1 MKGITAD
8 FSGLSSFVEDGT
20 YEKNLGKLKEAYEKL
35 TKKSG
40 AGAEFTGWV
49 DLPEDYDK
57 EEFER
62 IKKAAKKIRS
72 DSDAL
77 VVIGIGGSYLG
88 ACAACDFLKGEDY
101 NMLEK
106 PQILFAGNS
115 LSAEKTENILKIL
128 EGKDYSINV
137 ISKSGTTM
145 ETALAFRI
153 FRSAIEEKYGIEE
166 AGKRIY
172 VTTDK
177 KRGALKELSDR
188 EGYESFVVPDDIGGR
203 YSVLTA
209 VGLLPIAAAGG
220 DIDLL
225 MKGAAEE
232 RKMLLEDM
240 DNQAVR
246 YALARQ
252 KLYGL
257 GKAIELFAIF
267 DPDLGKFTEWLKQ
280 LFGESEGKGGKGL
293 FPAAVRYTTDLH
305 SMGQMVQDGERNL
318 FETVINAEES
328 EAVLKVPHFA
338 EDFDGYQYLEGKN
351 VSIFNDCA
359 VEGTIKAH
367 QDGGVPGIKINF
379 KNKDEEN
386 LGGLFYFF
394 EFACGISAYLEEVN
408 PFDQPGVEAYKKN
421 IKTLLAEYK
430 KQQRKSKSGI

>member
-8 FSGLSSFVEDGT
+8 FSGLSGFIEEGL
-20 YEKNLGKLKEAYEKL
+20 YEKGLGEVKASYEKL
-35 TKKSG
+35 TKKTG

-49 DLPEDYDK
+49 ELPEEYDK

-62 IKKAAKKIRS
+62 IKKAAEKIRS

-88 ACAACDFLKGEDY
+88 ACAACDFLNGDDY
-101 NMLEK
+101 NMFGK

-115 LSAEKTENILKIL
+115 LSAGEIESIFKIL

-153 FRSAIEEKYGIEE
+153 FRAAIEKKYGIEE
-166 AGKRIY
+166 ARKRIY
-172 VTTDK
+172 VTTDRK
-177 KRGALKELSDR
+177 KGALKELAMR

-220 DIDLL
+220 NIDLL

-232 RKMLLEDM
+232 RKLLLENM
-240 DNQAVR
+240 DNPAVG

-252 KLYGL
+252 ILYRS
-257 GKAIELFAIF
+257 GKAIELFAVF

-293 FPAAVRYTTDLH
+293 FPASVRYTTDLH

-318 FETVINAEES
+318 FETVINVEES
-328 EAVLKVPHFA
+328 DEMLEVPHFD
-338 EDFDGYQYLEGKN
+338 EDFDGYRYLEGEKI
-351 VSIFNDCA
+351 SIFNECA
-359 VEGTIKAH
+359 VKGTIRAH
-367 QDGGVPGIKINF
+367 LDGGVPGIKIDV
-379 KNKDEEN
+379 KKKDEEN
-386 LGGLFYFF
+386 LGKLFYFF
-394 EFACGISAYLEEVN
+394 EFACGISAYLEGVN

-421 IKTLLAEYK
+421 IKALLAEYEK
-430 KQQRKSKSGI
+430 